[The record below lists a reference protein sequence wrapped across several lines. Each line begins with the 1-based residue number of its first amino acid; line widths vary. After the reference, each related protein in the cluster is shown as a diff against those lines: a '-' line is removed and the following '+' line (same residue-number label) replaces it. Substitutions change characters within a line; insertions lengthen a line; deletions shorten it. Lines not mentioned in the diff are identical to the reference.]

1 MLNNDGGMVP
11 VLSLHSTGKQK
22 GETKKSI
29 DEDTRCFCAKGT
41 RRKRNKKEN
50 VGRGEIKGTKKK
62 REKEMVKYK
71 LLS

>member
-1 MLNNDGGMVP
+1 MP

-29 DEDTRCFCAKGT
+29 GADTRCFCAKGT
-41 RRKRNKKEN
+41 RRKRNKREN

-62 REKEMVKYK
+62 KKREGNGKI
-71 LLS
+71 